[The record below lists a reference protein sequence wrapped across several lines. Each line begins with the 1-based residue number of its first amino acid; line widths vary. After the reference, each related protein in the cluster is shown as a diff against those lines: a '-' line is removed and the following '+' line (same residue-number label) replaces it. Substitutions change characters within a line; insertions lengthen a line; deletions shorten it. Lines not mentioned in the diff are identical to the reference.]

1 MKKNAATVQ
10 LPLPSRRK
18 DEQEWRIVRVSQLSG
33 GKDRHSKVLTTRGL
47 RDRRVRLS
55 VPTAFQLYDL
65 QNRLG
70 YEQPN
75 KAVDWLINAA
85 KSAIGDLPLVNL
97 EMASTCAGNMAPL
110 TSSISSIVDNCVGS
124 QSVLKLP
131 LESHSNKDDNPCG
144 IHMNILSGT
153 GNVQQLWDY
162 NNTPSYTDILPLQ
175 NLPSSS
181 TAALQKTFQPVPS
194 TPAASQ
200 VVIESTLQSY
210 KMANSPKLSQH
221 LGINAEMVRA
231 NIPNMIM
238 KSVEQH
244 QQQEANMQ
252 LMHYASTSVP
262 TFSNGLNFLTSSL
275 SSMVPLASISSYITN
290 IPSLSHPSKNTYG
303 ESSGATVRDFVPF
316 QDDEVREFQK
326 FH

>member
-10 LPLPSRRK
+10 LSLPSRRK
-18 DEQEWRIVRVSQLSG
+18 DEQEWRIVRVSRLTG

-70 YEQPN
+70 YEQPS
-75 KAVDWLINAA
+75 KVVDWLINVA
-85 KSAIGDLPLVNL
+85 KSAIDDLPLVNL
-97 EMASTCAGNMAPL
+97 EMASTCAGNVAPL

-124 QSVLKLP
+124 QSVFKLP

-144 IHMNILSGT
+144 IHTNILSGT

-181 TAALQKTFQPVPS
+181 TAALQKTF
-194 TPAASQ
+194 
-200 VVIESTLQSY
+200 
-210 KMANSPKLSQH
+210 
-221 LGINAEMVRA
+221 
-231 NIPNMIM
+231 
-238 KSVEQH
+238 
-244 QQQEANMQ
+244 
-252 LMHYASTSVP
+252 
-262 TFSNGLNFLTSSL
+262 
-275 SSMVPLASISSYITN
+275 
-290 IPSLSHPSKNTYG
+290 
-303 ESSGATVRDFVPF
+303 
-316 QDDEVREFQK
+316 
-326 FH
+326 